1 MIERIKREIKLVE
14 SNFGELEVDPNLRWF
29 IVTRWYLVPGWNKK
43 EVRVL
48 LSIPPG
54 YPTTPPDNF
63 FTDTDLRI
71 ENGGLPERASIV
83 NHDCGQQWL
92 QFSYHIEASDWQP
105 DKDSNLVTFLLGVT
119 KRLSEAN

>member
-1 MIERIKREIKLVE
+1 MIERIKREIELVE
-14 SNFGELEVDPNLRWF
+14 SNFGELEVDPSLRWF
-29 IVTRWYLVPGWNKK
+29 IVKRWRLTPGWSKK

-63 FTDTDLRI
+63 FTDVDLRI
-71 ENGGLPERASIV
+71 ENGGQPERASVV
-83 NHDCGQQWL
+83 NHVNGQQWL
-92 QFSYHIEASDWQP
+92 QFSYHIEVSDWNP

-119 KRLSEAN
+119 KRLSETN